1 MEINNSNKILN
12 FEDYGNEI
20 ISCLEKIDLTK
31 IKDLSQ
37 KILNAIKKSKK
48 IIFMG
53 NGGSAANAIHIVGD
67 YMKTF
72 SFLGYNPRIS
82 TPFDNICF
90 LTAVSNDSD
99 FNESFYLYLRSVI
112 EQESLIIMLSGSGNS
127 INLIKCFNDNL
138 IRDTKGS
145 ECWSLTG
152 FKGGK
157 LSKLSD
163 KWIHLPTMDMEAA
176 EDMQMI
182 IFHYI
187 KKVVFKELSENKSKL
202 EDANNERYFKRT
214 VLNEIS

>member
-1 MEINNSNKILN
+1 MERNNSNKI
-12 FEDYGNEI
+12 FDFGDYGDEI
-20 ISCLEKIDLTK
+20 ISCLEKIDTTK

-37 KILNAIKKSKK
+37 KLLHASKK
-48 IIFMG
+48 AKKLYYS

-72 SFLGYNPRIS
+72 SFLGYKPRIS

-112 EQESLIIMLSGSGNS
+112 EEESIIIMLSGSGNS
-127 INLIKCFNDNL
+127 IDLIKCFNDNL
-138 IRDTKGS
+138 IKDTKGS
-145 ECWSLTG
+145 ESWSLTG

-163 KWIHLPTMDMEAA
+163 QWIHLPTMDMEAA
-176 EDMQMI
+176 DANDYFSLHQKF
-182 IFHYI
+182 IFN
-187 KKVVFKELSENKSKL
+187 ELSKSKSKL

-214 VLNEIS
+214 ILNEIS

>member
-1 MEINNSNKILN
+1 
-12 FEDYGNEI
+12 
-20 ISCLEKIDLTK
+20 
-31 IKDLSQ
+31 
-37 KILNAIKKSKK
+37 
-48 IIFMG
+48 MG

-72 SFLGYNPRIS
+72 SFLGYKPRIS
-82 TPFDNICF
+82 TPFDNACF

-112 EQESLIIMLSGSGNS
+112 EKDSIIIMLSGSGNS
-127 INLIKCFNDNL
+127 INLIKCFNDNF
-138 IRDTKGS
+138 IKKTKGTES
-145 ECWSLTG
+145 WSLTG
-152 FKGGK
+152 FNGGK

-187 KKVVFKELSENKSKL
+187 KKVVYNKLSDNK
-202 EDANNERYFKRT
+202 NNFDDLNNDRYYKRT
-214 VLNEIS
+214 ILDEIS

>member
-1 MEINNSNKILN
+1 MERKNSKKISN
-12 FEDYGNEI
+12 FEDYGDEI
-20 ISCLEKIDLTK
+20 ISCLKKIDHEKIK
-31 IKDLSQ
+31 ALSQ
-37 KILNAIKKSKK
+37 KLLNAIKKSKK

-72 SFLGYNPRIS
+72 SFLGYKPRIS

-99 FNESFYLYLRSVI
+99 FNESFYLYLRSFI
-112 EQESLIIMLSGSGNS
+112 EEESMIIMLSGSGNS
-127 INLIKCFNDNL
+127 IDLIKCFNDNL
-138 IRDTKGS
+138 IRDKKGS
-145 ECWSLTG
+145 ESWSITG
-152 FKGGK
+152 FRGGK

-163 KWIHLPTMDMEAA
+163 QWIHLPTMDMEAA

-187 KKVVFKELSENKSKL
+187 KKFIYKKLSENKNKL
-202 EDANNERYFKRT
+202 DDENNARYFKRT
-214 VLNEIS
+214 ILNEIS

>member
-1 MEINNSNKILN
+1 
-12 FEDYGNEI
+12 
-20 ISCLEKIDLTK
+20 
-31 IKDLSQ
+31 
-37 KILNAIKKSKK
+37 
-48 IIFMG
+48 MG

-72 SFLGYNPRIS
+72 SFLGYKPRFS
-82 TPFDNICF
+82 TPFDNVCF

-112 EQESLIIMLSGSGNS
+112 EEESIIIMLSGSGNS

-138 IRDTKGS
+138 IRETKGAES
-145 ECWSLTG
+145 WSLTG

-163 KWIHLPTMDMEAA
+163 QWIHLPTMDMEAA

-187 KKVVFKELSENKSKL
+187 KKFVCDKLTDNK
-202 EDANNERYFKRT
+202 NNFDDSNNNRYFKRT
-214 VLNEIS
+214 ILNEIS